1 MRIEI
6 DFDGRQSVINALSGL
21 LFDAP
26 KFNEFA
32 NDVGSE
38 MVYQTQQNFENQSS
52 PDGVPWQKSLRAIV
66 QSGETLRDTGR
77 LLNSITFNPMPD
89 GVEWGT
95 NVAYAPYLHY
105 GAHIKAKN
113 AEFLRF
119 KTAYGWVSKKEVFV
133 VARPFMGFTQA
144 NQQYV
149 INTLNRILSND

>member
-6 DFDGRQSVINALSGL
+6 DFDGQQSVINALSGL

-52 PDGVPWQKSLRAIV
+52 PDGVPWQKSLRAIA
-66 QSGETLRDTGR
+66 QGGETLRDTGR

-95 NVAYAPYLHY
+95 NVVYAPYLHY
-105 GAHIKAKN
+105 GAHIR
-113 AEFLRF
+113 L
-119 KTAYGWVSKKEVFV
+119 KTRNFCDLKPLMVGCKKK
-133 VARPFMGFTQA
+133 RC
-144 NQQYV
+144 
-149 INTLNRILSND
+149 LW